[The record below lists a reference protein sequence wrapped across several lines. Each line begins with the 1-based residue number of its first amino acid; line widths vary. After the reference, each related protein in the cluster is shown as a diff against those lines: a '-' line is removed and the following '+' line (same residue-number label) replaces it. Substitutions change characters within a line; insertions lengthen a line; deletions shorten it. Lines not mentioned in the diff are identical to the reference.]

1 MARKRAPGRP
11 KGSKYHARN
20 GAKRG
25 RKAIFTPAQKRVLD
39 RMIAASLKTE
49 LRTLVKAL

>member
-1 MARKRAPGRP
+1 M
-11 KGSKYHARN
+11 GSTN
-20 GAKRG
+20 GAGKGKSKRG

-39 RMIAASLKTE
+39 RMIAASLKAE